1 MCVQA
6 CLCAW
11 VPGCKC
17 VPGGVSQCLT
27 AETCGHL
34 FVLGSHNRGFLKV
47 MQGQGMSGAQLLLGY
62 LLRVRTG

>member
-1 MCVQA
+1 M
-6 CLCAW
+6 
-11 VPGCKC
+11 
-17 VPGGVSQCLT
+17 PGGVSQCLT